1 MDDTVSID
9 TPTYQ
14 PLGHKY
20 ATPVQ
25 QKMLGRLMKLV
36 NSRRKSMHK
45 IKPKKKKV
53 KIV

>member
-1 MDDTVSID
+1 MDDLTAIEA
-9 TPTYQ
+9 PTYQ

-25 QKMLGRLMKLV
+25 QKMLARLMKMV
-36 NSRRKSMHK
+36 KFRSKPMHK
-45 IKPKKKKV
+45 LKPKKKKV